1 MTMQE
6 PPPHATLVDLFES
19 TVAKHGQRPLFG
31 TRELGQPYS
40 WVTYEQVGARVDALR
55 AGLDR
60 AGVGPG
66 DVVGLISNNCV
77 EWAVVAFA
85 TYGRRARLV
94 PMYLAEL
101 ESTWRYIVQDS
112 GISLLFVA
120 TAELA
125 ELLAPWVDEIDCLER
140 IVCFEG
146 DGPDTLAALEDHD
159 APAVASITPDPDD
172 IALLI
177 YTSGTTAEPKGVL
190 LSHGNLASNS
200 WAGYRRFPEL
210 DETGSSLSIL
220 PWAHSYGQTGEL
232 NCFLQFGGSLAFMTS
247 VKTLQEDF
255 LEARPTYLLAV
266 PRILNRI
273 HDGVQAQMRERGGV
287 AKALFD
293 MGLVAAKERREAQ
306 AAGRKDLWA
315 SARFHLADAVVF
327 SKIRKRFG
335 GRLLGVL
342 SGSATLN
349 PDVCWF
355 FHDVGIPAYDCY
367 GLTET
372 SPAVTM
378 NSTLGFEPGTVG
390 RPVDGV
396 RVVIDTSVVD
406 DGGKDGEVVVY
417 GPNVMKGYHN
427 KPEQTAA
434 VMTEDG
440 GFRTGDRGVLSEN
453 GYLRIT
459 GRIKEQYKL
468 ENGKYVFPA
477 ALEEDIRRVA
487 GIANAVVYG
496 AGRPFNVCLIVPDLP
511 ALEHWA
517 KDRRLELEDDEHILD
532 RAIVLAALGAEIELE
547 LRKKYGGYEVPK
559 RWAWLREDL
568 SVEDGTLTQTMKL
581 KRRVVYERYDELIE
595 TLYRSPGVVPE
606 G

>member
-6 PPPHATLVDLFES
+6 PPPYASLVELMEGS
-19 TVAKHGQRPLFG
+19 VARFGERPLFG
-31 TRELGQPYS
+31 CRQPGEPYA
-40 WVTYEQVGARVDALR
+40 WVSYGDVGARVDRLR
-55 AGLDR
+55 GGLAG
-60 AGVGPG
+60 AGVEPG
-66 DVVGLISNNCV
+66 DVVGLIANNSV

-101 ESTWRYIVQDS
+101 EATWRYIVADS

-120 TAELA
+120 TVELA
-125 ELLAPWVDEIDCLER
+125 ERLASWVQEIPGLER
-140 IVCFEG
+140 IVCLEG
-146 DGPDTLAALEDHD
+146 QGPDTLTALE
-159 APAVASITPDPDD
+159 AAGSASPTPSMRPDPDE

-190 LSHGNLASNS
+190 LSHGNLTSNA

-210 DETGSSLSIL
+210 DENGSSLSIL

-232 NCFLQFGGSLAFMTS
+232 NCFLHFGGSLAFMTS
-247 VKTLQEDF
+247 VQNLSEDF
-255 LEARPTYLLAV
+255 LMARPTYLLAV

-273 HDGVQAQMRERGGV
+273 HDGVHTQMRARGGV
-287 AKALFD
+287 ALTLFD
-293 MGLVAAKERREAQ
+293 MGLLAAKQRREAKAQ
-306 AAGRKDLWA
+306 GRRDLWA

-327 SKIRKRFG
+327 SKIRKRMG

-396 RVVIDTSVVD
+396 RVVIDRSRCG
-406 DGGKDGEVVVY
+406 DGCDDGEVVVY

-427 KPEQTAA
+427 KPEQTAE
-434 VMTEDG
+434 VMTADG
-440 GFRTGDRGVLSEN
+440 GFRTGDRGVISPD

-477 ALEEDIRRVA
+477 ALEEDIRRVP

-496 AGRPFNVCLIVPDLP
+496 EGRPFNVCLVAPDLP

-517 KDRRLELEDDEHILD
+517 GERRLDVKVEDLLD
-532 RAIVLAALGAEIELE
+532 RAIVLAALGAEIEQE

-559 RWAWLREDL
+559 RWAWLRTDL

-581 KRRVVYERYDELIE
+581 KRRVVYERYGSLIE
-595 TLYRSPGVVPE
+595 GLYRSPGVQPE

>member
-1 MTMQE
+1 MIMQE
-6 PPPHATLVDLFES
+6 PPPHATLVELFES
-19 TVAKHGQRPLFG
+19 AVAKHAQRPLFG
-31 TRELGQPYS
+31 ARELGQPYS
-40 WVTYEQVGARVDALR
+40 WTSYAEVGARVDALR
-55 AGLDR
+55 GGLAL
-60 AGVGPG
+60 AGVEPG
-66 DVVGLISNNCV
+66 AVVGLISNNCV

-101 ESTWRYIVQDS
+101 ESTWRYIIQDS
-112 GISLLFVA
+112 GISLLLVA
-120 TAELA
+120 TRELA
-125 ELLAPWVDEIDCLER
+125 EKLAPWVDEIEGLER

-146 DGPDTLAALEDHD
+146 EGPDSLAALE
-159 APAVASITPDPDD
+159 AAGSARPVASLKPDPDD

-190 LSHGNLASNS
+190 LSHYNLASNS

-247 VKTLQEDF
+247 VRTLPEDF
-255 LEARPTYLLAV
+255 QMARPTYLLAV
-266 PRILNRI
+266 PRILNRL
-273 HDGVQAQMRERGGV
+273 HDGIRAQMRERGGL
-287 AKALFD
+287 AKALFE
-293 MGLVAAKERREAQ
+293 MGLEAAERRRQAQ
-306 AAGRKDLWA
+306 KEGRTDLWA
-315 SARFHLADAVVF
+315 SARFHLADAIVF
-327 SKIRKRFG
+327 SKIRKRMG

-349 PDVCWF
+349 PQVCWF
-355 FHDVGIPAYDCY
+355 FHDVGIPVYDCY

-396 RVVIDTSVVD
+396 RVVIDRSVVD
-406 DGGKDGEVVVY
+406 EKGEDGEVVVY
-417 GPNVMKGYHN
+417 GPNVMQGYHN

-440 GFRTGDRGVLSEN
+440 GFRTGDRGVIDDN

-477 ALEEDIRRVA
+477 ALEEDIRRVS
-487 GIANAVVYG
+487 GVANAVVYG
-496 AGRPFNVCLIVPDLP
+496 AGRPFNVALIVPDLD
-511 ALEHWA
+511 ALQHWA
-517 KDRRLELEDDEHILD
+517 QDHRLEVEPHELLD
-532 RAIVLAALGAEIELE
+532 RPIVLAALGAEIEVE

-559 RWAWLREDL
+559 RWAWLRQDL

-581 KRRVVYERYDELIE
+581 KRRVVYERYAEQLE
-595 TLYRSPGVVPE
+595 ALYRSPGVVPE

>member
-6 PPPHATLVDLFES
+6 PPPHATLVELFEAA
-19 TVAKHGQRPLFG
+19 VAKHAARPLFG
-31 TRELGQPYS
+31 ARPLGQPYS
-40 WVTYEQVGARVDALR
+40 WVSYAQVGARVDALR
-55 AGLDR
+55 SGLAQ
-60 AGVGPG
+60 AGVEPG
-66 DVVGLISNNCV
+66 AVVGLISNNSV

-101 ESTWRYIVQDS
+101 ESTWRYIIEDS
-112 GISLLFVA
+112 GVSLLFVA
-120 TAELA
+120 TRELA
-125 ELLAPWVDEIDCLER
+125 EKLAPWVDQIEGLER

-146 DGPDTLAALEDHD
+146 SGPDSLAALE
-159 APAVASITPDPDD
+159 AAGAGRPIASQKPDPDD

-190 LSHGNLASNS
+190 LSHFNLASNS

-247 VKTLQEDF
+247 VRTLPEDF
-255 LEARPTYLLAV
+255 QMARPTYLLAV
-266 PRILNRI
+266 PRILNRL
-273 HDGVQAQMRERGGV
+273 HDGIRAQMRERGGL
-287 AKALFD
+287 AESLFE
-293 MGLVAAKERREAQ
+293 MGLEAAEQRREAHRE
-306 AAGRKDLWA
+306 GRHDLWA
-315 SARFHLADAVVF
+315 SARFHLADALVF
-327 SKIRKRFG
+327 SKIRKRMG

-349 PDVCWF
+349 PQVCWF
-355 FHDVGIPAYDCY
+355 FHDVGIPVYDCY

-378 NSTLGFEPGTVG
+378 NSTLGFKPGTVG

-396 RVVIDTSVVD
+396 RVVIDRSVVAEK
-406 DGGKDGEVVVY
+406 GQDGEVVVY
-417 GPNVMKGYHN
+417 GPNVMQGYHN

-440 GFRTGDRGVLSEN
+440 GFRTGDRGVVDED

-477 ALEEDIRRVA
+477 ALEEDIRRVS

-496 AGRPFNVCLIVPDLP
+496 EGRPFNVALIVPDLD
-511 ALEHWA
+511 ALRHWA
-517 KDRRLELEDDEHILD
+517 KQHRLEVEPHELLD
-532 RAIVLAALGAEIELE
+532 RAIVLAALGAEIEIE

-559 RWAWLREDL
+559 RWAWLRQDL

-581 KRRVVYERYDELIE
+581 KRRVVYERYAPVLED
-595 TLYRSPGVVPE
+595 LYRSPGVVSE